1 MRKTIVALVIAGV
14 LAWVIVW
21 RWHHLLAWSQNS
33 FGFRRG
39 DGESPHYL
47 FWSGIGSNLAYLSI
61 IGGVVIYYRQK
72 NCKRKWCP
80 LIGDYPFTNPETG
93 ISRNLCWVH
102 HPRVHDRTL
111 TGARIR
117 EIQGKHH
124 LYLGGKPG
132 DG

>member
-61 IGGVVIYYRQK
+61 
-72 NCKRKWCP
+72 
-80 LIGDYPFTNPETG
+80 
-93 ISRNLCWVH
+93 SRNLCWVH
-102 HPRVHDRTL
+102 HPRVHGRTL